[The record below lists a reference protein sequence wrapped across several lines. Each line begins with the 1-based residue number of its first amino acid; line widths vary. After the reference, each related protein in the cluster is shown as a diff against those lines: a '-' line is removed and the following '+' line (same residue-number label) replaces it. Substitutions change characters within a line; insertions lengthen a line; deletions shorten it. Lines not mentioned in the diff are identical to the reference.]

1 MDYQSLTMVRAAAGN
16 SNNGKLCMDT
26 IAQRITPHVPL
37 LRRFARALY
46 GNQRQGDENVAAT
59 LESLIVSPESFPE
72 AKNPRAALYKS
83 FLQTVSASDAS
94 EAVDEDGAAAR
105 ALQGLSRGPRLAFLL
120 TAVEGFTA
128 DETAFVLSTDVAGVL
143 QLIEQADQQIARQMA
158 TDVLIIEDEPLVAM
172 DLESIV
178 SSLGHRVS
186 GVARTHKEAIA
197 AVEKHRPGLVLADI
211 QLADGSSGLQAVNE
225 ILQSD
230 ELPVIFIT
238 AFPERLLTG
247 ARPEPAFLITKPFR
261 IDAVKAIIS
270 QVLFFDARA
279 RKVGTQV
286 R

>member
-1 MDYQSLTMVRAAAGN
+1 MV
-16 SNNGKLCMDT
+16 T

-46 GNQRQGDENVAAT
+46 GNQRQGDENVAAA
-59 LESLIVSPESFPE
+59 LESLIARPESFPDT
-72 AKNPRAALYKS
+72 KNPRAALYKA
-83 FLQTVSASDAS
+83 FLQTVSTPDAR
-94 EAVDEDGAAAR
+94 EAVDEAGAAR
-105 ALQGLSRGPRLAFLL
+105 ALRGLSRGPRLAFLL
-120 TAVEGFTA
+120 TAVEGFTT
-128 DETAFVLSTDVAGVL
+128 DETAFILSTDVAGVL
-143 QLIEQADQQIARQMA
+143 KLIEEADQQIATQIA

-178 SSLGHRVS
+178 TSLGHRVS
-186 GVARTHKEAIA
+186 GIARTHREAVS

-225 ILQSD
+225 ILQAD

-270 QVLFFDARA
+270 QVLFFDSRA
-279 RKVGTQV
+279 RKTGAQLG
-286 R
+286 

>member
-1 MDYQSLTMVRAAAGN
+1 
-16 SNNGKLCMDT
+16 MDT

-37 LRRFARALY
+37 LRRFARALH
-46 GNQRQGDENVAAT
+46 GNQRQGDENVAAA
-59 LESLIVSPESFPE
+59 LESLIASPESFPE
-72 AKNPRAALYKS
+72 AKNPRAALYKL
-83 FLQTVSASDAS
+83 FVQTISASDAR
-94 EAVDEDGAAAR
+94 EAADEDGAAAR
-105 ALQGLSRGPRLAFLL
+105 ALRGLSRGPRLAFLL
-120 TAVEGFTA
+120 TAVEGFTT

-143 QLIEQADQQIARQMA
+143 ELIEQADQQIASQMV

-186 GVARTHKEAIA
+186 GVARTHKEAVA
-197 AVEKHRPGLVLADI
+197 AVAKHRPGLVLADI
-211 QLADGSSGLQAVNE
+211 QLADDSSGIDAVKD
-225 ILQSD
+225 ILG
-230 ELPVIFIT
+230 EFRVPVIFIT

-247 ARPEPAFLITKPFR
+247 TRPEPAFLITKPFR

-270 QVLFFDARA
+270 QVLFFDSRA

>member
-1 MDYQSLTMVRAAAGN
+1 
-16 SNNGKLCMDT
+16 MDT

-46 GNQRQGDENVAAT
+46 GNQREGDQNVAAA
-59 LESLIVSPESFPE
+59 LESLIASPESFPE

-83 FLQTVSASDAS
+83 FLQTVSVSDAS
-94 EAVDEDGAAAR
+94 NKAAHEEGAAAR

-120 TAVEGFTA
+120 TAVEGFTT

-186 GVARTHKEAIA
+186 SIARTHKEAVA
-197 AVEKHRPGLVLADI
+197 AVAKHRPGLVLADI

-225 ILQSD
+225 ILQSN

-247 ARPEPAFLITKPFR
+247 TRPEPAFLITKPFR
-261 IDAVKAIIS
+261 VDAVKAIIS
-270 QVLFFDARA
+270 QVLFFDSRA
-279 RKVGTQV
+279 HNVGTQV